1 MADLMKNK
9 INMKEQEEI
18 FNLIGRALKEKVE
31 CFVVGGTA
39 MMFLGLKE
47 VTKDIDIVFQARKDY
62 ETFKSS
68 LINLGAKDTKAEI
81 INPEKVSC
89 ILSLGNARFDLFLEH
104 LIHFRLTGTIIS
116 RIREVH
122 EFGNLIV
129 KVVSP
134 EDIILFKSMADREA
148 DKIDAAELAKKI
160 NINWEIIL
168 DEAEEQT
175 KDSEFFFSVFLYN
188 FLIGIREDLKTE
200 IPQEFLKRLK
210 KISENA
216 LLEAEKRLKKR

>member
-104 LIHFRLTGTIIS
+104 LIHFRLTKTVMS
-116 RIREVH
+116 RTKEIH

>member
-68 LINLGAKDTKAEI
+68 LINLGAKETAAEI

-104 LIHFRLTGTIIS
+104 LIHFRLTKTITS
-116 RIREVH
+116 RIKEIH

-168 DEAEEQT
+168 GEAEEQT

>member
-1 MADLMKNK
+1 M
-9 INMKEQEEI
+9 
-18 FNLIGRALKEKVE
+18 
-31 CFVVGGTA
+31 
-39 MMFLGLKE
+39 
-47 VTKDIDIVFQARKDY
+47 
-62 ETFKSS
+62 
-68 LINLGAKDTKAEI
+68 
-81 INPEKVSC
+81 
-89 ILSLGNARFDLFLEH
+89 
-104 LIHFRLTGTIIS
+104 
-116 RIREVH
+116 
-122 EFGNLIV
+122 
-129 KVVSP
+129 
-134 EDIILFKSMADREA
+134 FKSMADREA

>member
-18 FNLIGRALKEKVE
+18 FSLIGRALKEKVE

-47 VTKDIDIVFQARKDY
+47 VTKDIDIVFQERKDY

-81 INPEKVSC
+81 INPKKVSC

-168 DEAEEQT
+168 GEAEEQT

>member
-1 MADLMKNK
+1 MADLTKNK
-9 INMKEQEEI
+9 IDMKEQEEI
-18 FNLIGRALKEKVE
+18 FNLIGRALKEKVG

-68 LINLGAKDTKAEI
+68 LINLGAKEAGAEI

-104 LIHFRLTGTIIS
+104 LIHFRLTKTVMS
-116 RIREVH
+116 RTKEIH

-148 DKIDAAELAKKI
+148 DKIDVAELAKRI

-188 FLIGIREDLKTE
+188 FLIGIREDLKIE

-210 KISENA
+210 KISEKS
-216 LLEAEKRLKKR
+216 LIEAEERLKKR

>member
-47 VTKDIDIVFQARKDY
+47 VTKDIDIVFQAKKDY

-68 LINLGAKDTKAEI
+68 LINLGAKETKAEI

-104 LIHFRLTGTIIS
+104 LIHFRLTKTVMS
-116 RIREVH
+116 RTKEIH

-188 FLIGIREDLKTE
+188 FLIGIRDDLKTE

>member
-18 FNLIGRALKEKVE
+18 FSLIGRALKEKVE

-47 VTKDIDIVFQARKDY
+47 VTKDIDIVFQERKDY

-81 INPEKVSC
+81 INPKKVSC

-104 LIHFRLTGTIIS
+104 LIHFRLTKTVMS
-116 RIREVH
+116 RTKEIH

-134 EDIILFKSMADREA
+134 EDIILFKSIADREA

-175 KDSEFFFSVFLYN
+175 KDSEFFFSVFFYN
-188 FLIGIREDLKTE
+188 FLIGIRDDLKTE